1 MEDLRIGQ
9 LFRAVR
15 RRLGWRQVDV
25 ARRAGVSQQ
34 LIASVEAGRLDELT
48 VRTLRAIG
56 AALQIQLPF
65 DPRWRGGVGDALL
78 DARHAAIVG
87 AVVTVL
93 RSLGW
98 SCILEYTFSQYGERG
113 SVDIV
118 AWHPVFRALLIIEVK
133 SRIYDVQALFA
144 GIDRKARLVPEL
156 LANERGWRARATGRV
171 VVVEESRANR
181 SAVRRNAAAFE
192 VALPS
197 SSRDVRRW
205 LRHPGGSLAGLWF
218 LTLTPAAGDKRK
230 NGGPQRVR
238 VPGSRSAR
246 AQRAAPEAL
255 VSA

>member
-1 MEDLRIGQ
+1 VEDLRIGQ

-48 VRTLRAIG
+48 VHTLRAIG

-87 AVVTVL
+87 AVVTIL
-93 RSLGW
+93 RLLGW

-133 SRIYDVQALFA
+133 SRLFDVQALFS

-156 LANERGWRARATGRV
+156 LANERGWQARATGRV

-181 SAVRRNAAAFE
+181 SAVHRNAAAFE

-197 SSRDVRRW
+197 SSREVRRW

-218 LTLTPAAGDKRK
+218 LTPTPGAGDKRR

-238 VPGSRSAR
+238 MPGSRSAR
-246 AQRAAPEAL
+246 APRTAPEAPA
-255 VSA
+255 SA